1 MKKIAL
7 FLFIT
12 FSALAKAQTKNVT
25 LDSIAKYEG
34 KTITICEKV
43 QSTYQTKG
51 EHKNVMLS
59 FGKPYP
65 KNTFTVMIFE
75 SDLEKFSYNPVEKL
89 NNKTVCITGKVV
101 IYKDKPEIIITK
113 EEDIIIK

>member
-1 MKKIAL
+1 MKKITL
-7 FLFIT
+7 LLFIA
-12 FSALAKAQTKNVT
+12 FSALTNAQTKNVT

-34 KTITICEKV
+34 KTVTICEKV

-65 KNTFTVMIFE
+65 NNTFTLIIFE
-75 SDLEKFSYNPVEKL
+75 SDLKKFSYNPVEKL
-89 NNKTVCITGKVV
+89 KNSTVCVTGKVV
-101 IYKDKPEIIITK
+101 IYKDKPEFIITK